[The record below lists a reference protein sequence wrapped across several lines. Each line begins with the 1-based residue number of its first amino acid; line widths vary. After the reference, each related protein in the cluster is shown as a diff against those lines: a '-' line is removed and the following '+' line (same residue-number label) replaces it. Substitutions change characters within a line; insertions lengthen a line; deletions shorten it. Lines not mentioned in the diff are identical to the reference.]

1 MVLRTRYQ
9 CFRALIFPCVRA
21 LICSAFPFCSAARFW
36 LIFVALCFC
45 TLLSALDLGGVGT
58 AAPTIVHDLKGGDF
72 TWVSSAYTL
81 SSAACIPISG
91 NMAQIFGRRP
101 ILLLGIILFAAG
113 SAISGAAPTMTVLI
127 VGRGIGGGIAQSL
140 TSIVVADLVALRE
153 RGMFIAITGVIWS
166 VGGVVGPFIAG
177 SLSQKASWRWLFYLN
192 VPLACLTFIV
202 VFVFLRLHSPRE
214 SLRRK
219 LARVDWIGNA
229 LIMASACSCMVA
241 LTWGGVR
248 FPWSSPRILV
258 PLVLGVC
265 GLVLSLYY
273 ESRWPVQPTI
283 PMKVLSNRTSF
294 AGHLTDIVCRYVAT
308 FIQGMMTI
316 GVGFYLPTWFQSVKD
331 ASPITSGLYFLPIV
345 LTVSPSAV
353 IQGILT
359 TKTGKYRLI
368 NLIGWCLSLLGIGL
382 LISVAQHTSIG
393 VIIVSQ
399 LIMGVGMGLLYATTF
414 VILAPLDVSDNASA
428 VALMTF
434 LRVFSQAWG
443 VNIAGAILQ
452 NSLQTRIPASVISS
466 LPSGTE
472 IAYTVIPLISSM
484 PQALKT
490 EVQEAFLQSL
500 RHVWIA
506 MAVLSGIGMCTMV
519 LIKDIPL
526 QSTTDKK
533 WDTVNEK
540 TPCAGTDTKN
550 DEESGSA
557 EKHDV

>member
-1 MVLRTRYQ
+1 MDPSPSTEFSAPLDTKRT
-9 CFRALIFPCVRA
+9 
-21 LICSAFPFCSAARFW
+21 ARFW

-202 VFVFLRLHSPRE
+202 VFVFLRLHTPRE

-219 LARVDWIGNA
+219 LARVDWLGNA
-229 LIMASACSCMVA
+229 LIMASACSCMIA
-241 LTWGGVR
+241 LTWGGVQ
-248 FPWSSPRILV
+248 FPWSSPRVLV
-258 PLVLGVC
+258 PLILGVC
-265 GLVLSLYY
+265 GLVLSQYY

-294 AGHLTDIVCRYVAT
+294 AGYVAT

-353 IQGILT
+353 VQGILT

-382 LISVAQHTSIG
+382 LISVAQHTSLG

-452 NSLQTRIPASVISS
+452 NSLQTRIPASVIRS

-472 IAYTVIPLISSM
+472 IAYTVIPLIYSM
-484 PQALKT
+484 PTALKT

-519 LIKDIPL
+519 LIENIPL

-540 TPCAGTDTKN
+540 TPSAGTDAKR
-550 DEESGSA
+550 DEESDSP
-557 EKHDV
+557 EKPDV

>member
-1 MVLRTRYQ
+1 MDDCERGPQAMETQLSHTVGTATSGVSTQECCPAPSKTDPSPSTTISAPVDTKRT
-9 CFRALIFPCVRA
+9 
-21 LICSAFPFCSAARFW
+21 ARFW
-36 LIFVALCFC
+36 LISVALCFC

-101 ILLLGIILFAAG
+101 ILLLGIILFATG

-166 VGGVVGPFIAG
+166 VGVVGPFIAG

-258 PLVLGVC
+258 PLVLG
-265 GLVLSLYY
+265 GLFN
-273 ESRWPVQPTI
+273 Q
-283 PMKVLSNRTSF
+283 
-294 AGHLTDIVCRYVAT
+294 RYVAT

-353 IQGILT
+353 VQGILT

-452 NSLQTRIPASVISS
+452 NSLQTRNPASVINS

-490 EVQEAFLQSL
+490 E
-500 RHVWIA
+500 
-506 MAVLSGIGMCTMV
+506 
-519 LIKDIPL
+519 DIPL

-540 TPCAGTDTKN
+540 TPSSGTDVKN
-550 DEESGSA
+550 DEESGSP